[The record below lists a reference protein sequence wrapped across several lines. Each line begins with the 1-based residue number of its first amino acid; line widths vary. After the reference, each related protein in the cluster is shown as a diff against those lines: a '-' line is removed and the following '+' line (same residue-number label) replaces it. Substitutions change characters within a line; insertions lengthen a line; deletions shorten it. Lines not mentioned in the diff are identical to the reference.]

1 MNSILKEREY
11 VTIGVETESVEKLLT
26 HIALQTKSIANKL
39 TININ
44 EHIAKDLQNYTNE
57 TSKTLEALE
66 ASQGKTRVK

>member
-1 MNSILKEREY
+1 MNSILKENEY

-26 HIALQTKSIANKL
+26 HIAFQTKSIATKL

-57 TSKTLEALE
+57 TAKTLEVLK
-66 ASQGKTRVK
+66 GKTGGE